1 MNKDAFKNQPHYSY
15 EDLLELIELLRSPE
29 GCPWDSVQTHASVRR
44 GVIEE
49 AYEVAEAIDRQ
60 DPKMM
65 TEELGDLLMQVL
77 FHASIGSENKEFT
90 LEDIYDRICRKLIF
104 RHPHLFGDAI
114 DASGSTEEG
123 WQRLKRME
131 KGQTTLKE
139 DLEGIARTL
148 PELTRAE
155 KIAGKVYGKED
166 PTPLYKKLT
175 EQIRFLESSPQ
186 KEEALGEVL
195 FTIARLSKSLSID
208 PEATIGAKN
217 QKIIENS

>member
-1 MNKDAFKNQPHYSY
+1 MNKEAFKNQEHYSY
-15 EDLLELIELLRSPE
+15 EDLLALIELLRSPD

-77 FHASIGSENKEFT
+77 FHASIGAQEQEFT
-90 LEDIYDRICRKLIF
+90 LQDIYDRICRKLIF
-104 RHPHLFGDAI
+104 RHPHLFGDAK
-114 DASGSTEEG
+114 DAFGSTEEG
-123 WQRLKRME
+123 WQQLKRLE
-131 KGQTTLKE
+131 KGQTSLKE

-155 KIAGKVYGKED
+155 KIAGKVYGKGN
-166 PTPLYKKLT
+166 PAPLYAKIV
-175 EQIRFLESSPQ
+175 EQARLLETATQ
-186 KEEALGEVL
+186 KEEAVATLL
-195 FTIARLSKSLSID
+195 FTIARLCKCLSVD
-208 PEATIGAKN
+208 PEAVLGGKN
-217 QKIIENS
+217 QKMIENS

>member
-1 MNKDAFKNQPHYSY
+1 MNKEAFKVQEHYSY
-15 EDLLELIELLRSPE
+15 EDLIELIELLRSPE
-29 GCPWDSVQTHASVRR
+29 GCPWDSVQTHESVRR

-49 AYEVAEAIDRQ
+49 AYEVAEAIDRK

-77 FHASIGSENKEFT
+77 FHASIGAQKQEFT
-90 LEDIYDRICRKLIF
+90 LQDVYDRICRKLIF
-104 RHPHLFGDAI
+104 RHPHLFDDAP

-123 WQRLKRME
+123 WQRLKRLE
-131 KGQTTLKE
+131 KGQQSLKE

-155 KIAGKVYGKED
+155 KIAGKVFGKGD
-166 PTPLYKKLT
+166 PAPLYAALA
-175 EQIRFLESSPQ
+175 EQVETLAKTDE
-186 KEEALGEVL
+186 KEKALSELL
-195 FTIARLSKSLSID
+195 FTVARLSKCLSID
-208 PEATIGAKN
+208 PEAVLGTKN

>member
-1 MNKDAFKNQPHYSY
+1 MNKEVFKNREHYSY
-15 EDLLELIELLRSPE
+15 EDLLSLIELLRSPD
-29 GCPWDSVQTHASVRR
+29 GCPWDSVQTHTSIRR

-49 AYEVAEAIDRQ
+49 AYEVAEAIDRE
-60 DPKMM
+60 DPRMM

-77 FHASIGSENKEFT
+77 FHASIASENNEFT

-104 RHPHLFGDAI
+104 RHPHLFGDAT
-114 DASGSTEEG
+114 DTSGSTDAG
-123 WQRLKRME
+123 WERLKRLE

-139 DLEGIARTL
+139 ELEGIARTL

-166 PTPLYKKLT
+166 AAPLYEKL
-175 EQIRFLESSPQ
+175 IRQAKSLQDSPQ

-195 FTIARLSKSLSID
+195 FTLARLAKVLSID
-208 PEATIGAKN
+208 PEAVIGAKN